1 MSHWLLTLA
10 STADEATTAYV
21 RDLLMIMVAAAAV
34 AIVAPRVRLSSIPG
48 YLLLGALIGPS
59 MLGLIKTDDNVRQI
73 AGLAIVLLMF
83 TIGLHLDTGSIRS
96 GMVSII
102 VVGVASTLGSAAM
115 LWPTAMLFGASA
127 PKAMAIALALAMSST
142 AVVLGLLNQRRE
154 IHRVHGRLCLGI
166 ALVQDL
172 IAVGVLAVLPLLAT
186 WEHGAEAAR
195 PARTIGLH
203 GLSPT
208 LELVQ
213 SAAFKIGII
222 GVLVAAGRWVLP
234 GALKQASRN
243 ANTEALLVV
252 ASTSAL
258 AAAVV
263 TVWLGFGPA
272 LGAFLAGF
280 LLSSTPFRH
289 QLAGQLSPM
298 RDLFMAVFF
307 TAVGTKVDV
316 PAALESWWLVA
327 MGVVALLAVKSSVI
341 GFTTWA
347 GGATAPIAALTGL
360 LLSQAGEFSLV
371 ILGQAQLAG
380 LVDEHAQAVLI
391 SVVVVTLVL
400 TTPLY
405 ELAKKIQPW
414 LDRFPPA
421 RWITNPALHEHGA
434 PPTDAGNAAE
444 ASGTPAPMGI
454 GGPDVFEDALPYPHR
469 PVIIAGFGVVG
480 RNVAE
485 HFAAAGIPYVVI
497 ELNPST
503 VIKQQRLGR
512 RFVFGDI
519 ANVDV
524 LESAGV
530 HAAEAVILT
539 IPDDDAVL
547 RACRTIRSLAP
558 SIFIAARTTYLSRAI
573 AATELG
579 ANYVCVEEVVTA
591 QDMAKQVME
600 KLARRLVEHL

>member
-1 MSHWLLTLA
+1 MHGWLFTLA
-10 STADEATTAYV
+10 STADEATAAYV
-21 RDLLMIMVAAAAV
+21 RDLLMILLAAAVV
-34 AIVAPRVRLSSIPG
+34 AIVARRIRLPSIPG

-59 MLGLIKTDDNVRQI
+59 MLGLINTDDNVKQI
-73 AGLAIVLLMF
+73 ADLAIVLLMF
-83 TIGLHLDTGSIRS
+83 TIGLHLDTDSIRS

-102 VVGVASTLGSAAM
+102 VVGVASTLGSATL
-115 LWPTAMLFGASA
+115 LWPTTMLFGQSP
-127 PKAMAIALALAMSST
+127 PKALAIALALSMSST

-154 IHRVHGRLCLGI
+154 IHRVHGRLCVGI
-166 ALVQDL
+166 ALMQDL
-172 IAVGVLAVLPLLAT
+172 IAIGVLAVLPLLAT
-186 WEHGAEAAR
+186 WEHGVEATH
-195 PARTIGLH
+195 PARTIGPH

-213 SAAFKIGII
+213 SAAFKIGVI
-222 GVLVAAGRWVLP
+222 GVLIAVGRWILP
-234 GALKQASRN
+234 RALKEASRN

-252 ASTSAL
+252 ASTAAL

-263 TVWLGFGPA
+263 TLWLGFGPA

-280 LLSSTPFRH
+280 LLSATPFRH

-307 TAVGTKVDV
+307 TAVGIKMDV
-316 PAALESWWLVA
+316 PAAIESWWIVGLGVIALV
-327 MGVVALLAVKSSVI
+327 VVKSGVI

-371 ILGQAQLAG
+371 ILAQAALAG

-391 SVVVVTLVL
+391 SVVVLTLVL

-405 ELAKKIQPW
+405 ELAKKIQPR
-414 LDRFPPA
+414 LDRLPPA
-421 RWITNPALHEHGA
+421 RWITNPALHE
-434 PPTDAGNAAE
+434 PPSAAQRAAQE
-444 ASGTPAPMGI
+444 QSPESSNLPGFVGI
-454 GGPDVFEDALPYPHR
+454 IEDSLPYPHR

-480 RNVAE
+480 RNIAE

-512 RFVFGDI
+512 RFVFGDV
-519 ANVDV
+519 ANPDV

-547 RACRTIRSLAP
+547 RACHTIRALSP
-558 SIFIAARTTYLSRAI
+558 SVFIAARTTYLSRAI
-573 AATELG
+573 TATEMG